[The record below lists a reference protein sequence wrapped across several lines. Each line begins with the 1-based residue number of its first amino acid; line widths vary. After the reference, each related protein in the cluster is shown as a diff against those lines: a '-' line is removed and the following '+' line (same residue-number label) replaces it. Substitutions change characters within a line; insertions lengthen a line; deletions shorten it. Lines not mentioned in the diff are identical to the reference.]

1 MNLYTGDLDVI
12 KNEIKSL
19 ELELRTEKDR
29 DRIVGIVST
38 IELLIELYND
48 VSKKTPKSLKLYK
61 ITNRKKVKISDK
73 IQKKESESYIKNFID
88 NKSFHGLFVNDLY
101 YDMNKK
107 EEELLFSFIE
117 DVKLSYKEMYDI
129 MIDYLSEEGLAD
141 SFNKLLKEKRIFKGL
156 NDETGYAGYAAHN
169 TINNTSCILVVDED
183 SSISTMTTMIHELGH
198 VIDFTNLNNT
208 QGFTTAND
216 YYLKSIYNEV
226 FSMLMEKDFLSYLL
240 RNNIYS
246 EDACSLTEEYY
257 YNVIES
263 LKKLLVLS
271 SLDDKLLIG
280 NSYIDLKS
288 NELMANVRKNNKD
301 IVLHE
306 DIIPSE
312 LDIHNDLVYGYGG
325 ILATYYNYL
334 KEKDPDKYN
343 FYRERFLE
351 NRANSFNVGEFSEMF
366 PDYGELEDGVLKK
379 MDEDIKIKMKV
390 YHEN

>member
-48 VSKKTPKSLKLYK
+48 VNKKTPKSLKLYK

-73 IQKKESESYIKNFID
+73 VQKKESESYIKNFID

-101 YDMNKK
+101 YDMSKK

-129 MIDYLSEEGLAD
+129 MMGYLSEEGLTTP
-141 SFNKLLKEKRIFKGL
+141 FNELLKNKRIFKGL
-156 NDETGYAGYAAHN
+156 NAEMGYAGYAAHN
-169 TINNTSCILVVDED
+169 TINNTSCILVVDDD

-271 SLDDKLLIG
+271 SLDDKLLAG

-343 FYRERFLE
+343 FYKERFLK
-351 NRANSFNVGEFSEMF
+351 NRANSFNIKEFSRMF
-366 PDYGELEDGVLKK
+366 SDYGELEEDVLKK
-379 MDEDIKIKMKV
+379 MDDDIKIKMKV

>member
-19 ELELRTEKDR
+19 ELELKTEKDR

-48 VSKKTPKSLKLYK
+48 VNKKTPKSLKLYK

-101 YDMNKK
+101 YDMSKK

-129 MIDYLSEEGLAD
+129 MMGYLSEEGLTTP
-141 SFNKLLKEKRIFKGL
+141 FNELLKNKRIFKGL
-156 NDETGYAGYAAHN
+156 NAEMGYAGYAAHN
-169 TINNTSCILVVDED
+169 TINNTSCILVVDDD

-246 EDACSLTEEYY
+246 EDACSLIEDYY
-257 YNVIES
+257 YNIIES
-263 LKKLLVLS
+263 LKNLLVLS
-271 SLDDKLLIG
+271 SLDDKLLVG
-280 NSYIDLKS
+280 DAYIDLKS

-343 FYRERFLE
+343 FYKERFLE
-351 NRANSFNVGEFSEMF
+351 NRANSFNIKKFSRMF
-366 PDYGELEDGVLKK
+366 SDYGELEEDVLKK
-379 MDEDIKIKMKV
+379 MDDDIKIKMKV

>member
-19 ELELRTEKDR
+19 ELELKTEKDR

-48 VSKKTPKSLKLYK
+48 VNKKTPKSLKLYK

-101 YDMNKK
+101 YDMSKK

-129 MIDYLSEEGLAD
+129 MMGYLSEEGLTTP
-141 SFNKLLKEKRIFKGL
+141 FNELLKNKRIFKGL
-156 NDETGYAGYAAHN
+156 NAEMGYAGYAAHN
-169 TINNTSCILVVDED
+169 TINNTSCILVVDDD

-246 EDACSLTEEYY
+246 EDACSLTEDYY
-257 YNVIES
+257 YNIIES
-263 LKKLLVLS
+263 LKNLLVLS
-271 SLDDKLLIG
+271 FLDDKLLVG
-280 NSYIDLKS
+280 DAYIDLKS

-343 FYRERFLE
+343 FYKERFLE
-351 NRANSFNVGEFSEMF
+351 NRANSFNIKEFSRMF
-366 PDYGELEDGVLKK
+366 SDYGELEENVLKK
-379 MDEDIKIKMKV
+379 MDDDIKIKMKV

>member
-101 YDMNKK
+101 YDMSKK

-129 MIDYLSEEGLAD
+129 MMGYLSEEGLTTP
-141 SFNKLLKEKRIFKGL
+141 FNELLKNKRIFKGL
-156 NDETGYAGYAAHN
+156 NAETGYAGYAAHN

-271 SLDDKLLIG
+271 SLDDKLLAG

-343 FYRERFLE
+343 FYKERFLE

-366 PDYGELEDGVLKK
+366 PDYGELEEDVLRK

>member
-19 ELELRTEKDR
+19 ELELKTEKDR

-48 VSKKTPKSLKLYK
+48 VNKKTPKSLKLYK

-101 YDMNKK
+101 YDMSKK

-129 MIDYLSEEGLAD
+129 MMGYLSEEGLTTP
-141 SFNKLLKEKRIFKGL
+141 FNDLLKNKRIFKGL
-156 NDETGYAGYAAHN
+156 NAEMGYAGYAAHN
-169 TINNTSCILVVDED
+169 TINNTSCFLVVDDD

-246 EDACSLTEEYY
+246 EDACSLTEDYY
-257 YNVIES
+257 YNIIES
-263 LKKLLVLS
+263 LKNLLVLS
-271 SLDDKLLIG
+271 SLDDKLLVG
-280 NSYIDLKS
+280 DAYIDLKS

-343 FYRERFLE
+343 FYKKRFLE
-351 NRANSFNVGEFSEMF
+351 NRANSFNIKEFSRMF
-366 PDYGELEDGVLKK
+366 SDYGELEENVLKK
-379 MDEDIKIKMKV
+379 MDDDIKIKMKV

>member
-12 KNEIKSL
+12 KKEIKNL

-48 VSKKTPKSLKLYK
+48 VSSKTPKSMNLYK
-61 ITNRKKVKISDK
+61 KTNKKKVKISDE
-73 IQKKESESYIKNFID
+73 IQKKDSESYIKNFID

-101 YDMNKK
+101 YNMSRR
-107 EEELLFSFIE
+107 EEELFSISE

-129 MIDYLSEEGLAD
+129 MMGYLSEEGLAD

-156 NDETGYAGYAAHN
+156 NDEFGYAGYTTHN
-169 TINNTSCILVVDED
+169 TINNTCCILIMDDD
-183 SSISTMTTMIHELGH
+183 SSVITMRSIIHELGH

-208 QGFTTAND
+208 KGFTSDNE

-226 FSMLMEKDFLSYLL
+226 FPMLMEKNFLSYLL
-240 RNNIYS
+240 RNNIYN
-246 EDACSLTEEYY
+246 EDASSLTEDYY
-257 YNVIES
+257 YNIIES
-263 LKKLLVLS
+263 LKNLLVLS
-271 SLDDKLLIG
+271 SLDDKLLVG
-280 NSYIDLKS
+280 DAYINLDPSK
-288 NELMANVRKNNKD
+288 LMANVRKNNKD
-301 IVLHE
+301 IVLYE

-325 ILATYYNYL
+325 ILSIYYNYL
-334 KEKDPDKYN
+334 KESDPDKYN
-343 FYRERFLE
+343 FYKERFLE
-351 NRANSFNVGEFSEMF
+351 NRANSFNIKEFSRMF
-366 PDYGELEDGVLKK
+366 SDYGELEENVLKK
-379 MDEDIKIKMKV
+379 MDDDIKIKMKV

>member
-19 ELELRTEKDR
+19 ELELKTEKDR

-48 VSKKTPKSLKLYK
+48 VNKKTPKSLKLYK

-101 YDMNKK
+101 YDMSKK

-129 MIDYLSEEGLAD
+129 MMGYLSEEGLTTP
-141 SFNKLLKEKRIFKGL
+141 FNELLKNKRIFKGL
-156 NDETGYAGYAAHN
+156 NAEMGYAGYAAHN
-169 TINNTSCILVVDED
+169 TINNTSCILVVDDD

-216 YYLKSIYNEV
+216 YYLKSIYNVV
-226 FSMLMEKDFLSYLL
+226 FSMLIEKDFLSYLL

-246 EDACSLTEEYY
+246 EDACSLTEDYY
-257 YNVIES
+257 YNIIES
-263 LKKLLVLS
+263 LKNLLVLS
-271 SLDDKLLIG
+271 SLDDKLLVG
-280 NSYIDLKS
+280 DAYIDLKS

-343 FYRERFLE
+343 FYKERFLE
-351 NRANSFNVGEFSEMF
+351 NRANSFNIKEFSRMF
-366 PDYGELEDGVLKK
+366 SDYGELEENVLKK
-379 MDEDIKIKMKV
+379 MDDDIKIKMKV

>member
-19 ELELRTEKDR
+19 ELELKTEKDR

-48 VSKKTPKSLKLYK
+48 VNKKTPKSLKLYK

-101 YDMNKK
+101 YDMSKK

-129 MIDYLSEEGLAD
+129 MMGYLSEEGLTTP
-141 SFNKLLKEKRIFKGL
+141 FNELLKNKRIFKGL
-156 NDETGYAGYAAHN
+156 NAEMGYAGYAAHN
-169 TINNTSCILVVDED
+169 TINNTSCILVVDDD

-246 EDACSLTEEYY
+246 EDACSLTEDYY
-257 YNVIES
+257 YNIIES
-263 LKKLLVLS
+263 LKNLLVLS
-271 SLDDKLLIG
+271 SLDDKLLVG
-280 NSYIDLKS
+280 DAYIDLKS

-343 FYRERFLE
+343 FYKERFLE
-351 NRANSFNVGEFSEMF
+351 NRANSFNIKEFSRMF
-366 PDYGELEDGVLKK
+366 SDYGELEEDVLKK
-379 MDEDIKIKMKV
+379 MDDDIKIKMKV

>member
-19 ELELRTEKDR
+19 ELELKTEKDR

-48 VSKKTPKSLKLYK
+48 VNKKTPKSLKLYK

-101 YDMNKK
+101 YDMSKK

-129 MIDYLSEEGLAD
+129 MMGYLSEEGLTTP
-141 SFNKLLKEKRIFKGL
+141 FNELLKNKRIFKGL
-156 NDETGYAGYAAHN
+156 NAEMGYAGYAAHN
-169 TINNTSCILVVDED
+169 TINNTSCILVVDDD

-246 EDACSLTEEYY
+246 EDACSLTEDYY
-257 YNVIES
+257 YNIIES
-263 LKKLLVLS
+263 LKNLLVLS
-271 SLDDKLLIG
+271 SLDDKLLVG
-280 NSYIDLKS
+280 DAYIDLKS

-343 FYRERFLE
+343 FYKERFLE
-351 NRANSFNVGEFSEMF
+351 NRANSFNIKEFSRMF
-366 PDYGELEDGVLKK
+366 SDYGELEENVLKK
-379 MDEDIKIKMKV
+379 MDDDIKIKMKV

>member
-19 ELELRTEKDR
+19 ELELKTEKDR

-48 VSKKTPKSLKLYK
+48 VNKKTPKSLKLYK

-101 YDMNKK
+101 YDMSKK

-129 MIDYLSEEGLAD
+129 MMGYLSEEGLTTP
-141 SFNKLLKEKRIFKGL
+141 FNELLKNKRIFKGL
-156 NDETGYAGYAAHN
+156 NAEMGYAGYAAHN
-169 TINNTSCILVVDED
+169 TINNTSCILVVDDD

-246 EDACSLTEEYY
+246 EDACSLTEDYY
-257 YNVIES
+257 YNIIES

-271 SLDDKLLIG
+271 SLDDKLLVG
-280 NSYIDLKS
+280 DAYIDLKS

-301 IVLHE
+301 IILHE

-343 FYRERFLE
+343 FYKKRFLE
-351 NRANSFNVGEFSEMF
+351 NRANSFNIKEFSRMF
-366 PDYGELEDGVLKK
+366 SDYGELEENVLKK
-379 MDEDIKIKMKV
+379 MDDDIKIKMKV

>member
-29 DRIVGIVST
+29 DRLVGIVST

-48 VSKKTPKSLKLYK
+48 VNKKTPKSLKLYK

-101 YDMNKK
+101 YDMSKK

-129 MIDYLSEEGLAD
+129 MMGYLSEEGLTTP
-141 SFNKLLKEKRIFKGL
+141 FNELLKNKRIFKGL
-156 NDETGYAGYAAHN
+156 NAEMGYAGYAAHN
-169 TINNTSCILVVDED
+169 TINNTSCILVVDDD

-271 SLDDKLLIG
+271 SLDDKLLAG

-343 FYRERFLE
+343 FYKERFLK
-351 NRANSFNVGEFSEMF
+351 NRANSFNIKEFSRMF
-366 PDYGELEDGVLKK
+366 SDYGELEEDVLKK
-379 MDEDIKIKMKV
+379 MDDDIKIKMKV

>member
-101 YDMNKK
+101 YDMSKK

-129 MIDYLSEEGLAD
+129 MMGYLSEEGLTTP
-141 SFNKLLKEKRIFKGL
+141 FNELLKNKRIFKGL
-156 NDETGYAGYAAHN
+156 NAETGYAGYAAHN

-343 FYRERFLE
+343 FYKERFLE

>member
-1 MNLYTGDLDVI
+1 MNLYTGDLGVI
-12 KNEIKSL
+12 KKEIKNL

-48 VSKKTPKSLKLYK
+48 VSSKTPKSMKLYK
-61 ITNRKKVKISDK
+61 KTNREKVKISDE
-73 IQKKESESYIKNFID
+73 IQKKDSESYIKNFID
-88 NKSFHGLFVNDLY
+88 NKSFHGMFVNDLY
-101 YDMNKK
+101 YNMSRR
-107 EEELLFSFIE
+107 EEELFSISE

-129 MIDYLSEEGLAD
+129 MMGYLSEEGLAD

-156 NDETGYAGYAAHN
+156 NDEFGYAGYAAHN

-288 NELMANVRKNNKD
+288 DELMANVRKNNKD

-334 KEKDPDKYN
+334 KEKDPDKYD

-366 PDYGELEDGVLKK
+366 PNYGELEDGVLKK
-379 MDEDIKIKMKV
+379 MDDDIKIKMKV

>member
-48 VSKKTPKSLKLYK
+48 VNKKTPKSLKLYK

-101 YDMNKK
+101 YDMSKK

-129 MIDYLSEEGLAD
+129 MMGYLSEEGLTTP
-141 SFNKLLKEKRIFKGL
+141 FNELLKNKRIFKGL
-156 NDETGYAGYAAHN
+156 NAEMGYAGYAAHN
-169 TINNTSCILVVDED
+169 TINNTSCILVVDDD

-271 SLDDKLLIG
+271 SLDDKLLAG

-343 FYRERFLE
+343 FYKERFLK
-351 NRANSFNVGEFSEMF
+351 NRANSCNIKEFSRMF
-366 PDYGELEDGVLKK
+366 SDYGELEEDVLKK
-379 MDEDIKIKMKV
+379 MDDDIKIKMKV

>member
-19 ELELRTEKDR
+19 ELELKTEKDR

-48 VSKKTPKSLKLYK
+48 VNKKTPKSLKLYK

-101 YDMNKK
+101 YDMSKK

-129 MIDYLSEEGLAD
+129 MMGYLSEEGLTTP
-141 SFNKLLKEKRIFKGL
+141 FNELLKNKRIFKGL
-156 NDETGYAGYAAHN
+156 NAEMGYAGYAAHN
-169 TINNTSCILVVDED
+169 TINNTSCILVVDDD

-226 FSMLMEKDFLSYLL
+226 FSMLMEKAFLSYLL

-246 EDACSLTEEYY
+246 EDACSLTEDYY
-257 YNVIES
+257 YNIIES
-263 LKKLLVLS
+263 LKNLLVLS
-271 SLDDKLLIG
+271 SLDDKLLVG
-280 NSYIDLKS
+280 DAYIDLKS

-301 IVLHE
+301 IILHE

-343 FYRERFLE
+343 FYKKRFLE
-351 NRANSFNVGEFSEMF
+351 NRANSFNIKEFSRMF
-366 PDYGELEDGVLKK
+366 SDYGELEENVLKK
-379 MDEDIKIKMKV
+379 MDDDIKIKMKV

>member
-1 MNLYTGDLDVI
+1 MNLYTGNLDVI

-19 ELELRTEKDR
+19 ELELKTEKDR

-48 VSKKTPKSLKLYK
+48 VNKKTPKSLKLYK

-101 YDMNKK
+101 YDMSKK

-129 MIDYLSEEGLAD
+129 MMGYLSEEGLTTP
-141 SFNKLLKEKRIFKGL
+141 FNELLKNKRIFKGL
-156 NDETGYAGYAAHN
+156 NAEMGYAGYAAHN
-169 TINNTSCILVVDED
+169 TINNTSCILVVDDD

-246 EDACSLTEEYY
+246 EDACSLTEDYY
-257 YNVIES
+257 YNIIES
-263 LKKLLVLS
+263 LKNLLVLS
-271 SLDDKLLIG
+271 SLDDKLLVG
-280 NSYIDLKS
+280 DAYIDLKS

-343 FYRERFLE
+343 FYKERFLE
-351 NRANSFNVGEFSEMF
+351 NRANSFNIKEFSRMF
-366 PDYGELEDGVLKK
+366 SDYGELEENVLKK
-379 MDEDIKIKMKV
+379 MDDDIKIKMKV

>member
-19 ELELRTEKDR
+19 ELELKTEKDR

-48 VSKKTPKSLKLYK
+48 VNKKTPKSLKLYK

-101 YDMNKK
+101 YDMSKK

-129 MIDYLSEEGLAD
+129 MMGYLSEEGLTTP
-141 SFNKLLKEKRIFKGL
+141 FNELLKNKRIFKGL
-156 NDETGYAGYAAHN
+156 NAEMGYAGYAAHN
-169 TINNTSCILVVDED
+169 TINNTSCILVVDDD

-246 EDACSLTEEYY
+246 EDACSLTEDYY
-257 YNVIES
+257 YNIIES

-271 SLDDKLLIG
+271 SLDDKLLVG
-280 NSYIDLKS
+280 DAYIDLKS

-343 FYRERFLE
+343 FYKKRFLE
-351 NRANSFNVGEFSEMF
+351 NRANSFNIKEFSRMF
-366 PDYGELEDGVLKK
+366 SDYGELEENVLKK
-379 MDEDIKIKMKV
+379 MDDDIKIKMKV

>member
-12 KNEIKSL
+12 KKEIKNL

-48 VSKKTPKSLKLYK
+48 VSSKTPKSLNLYK
-61 ITNRKKVKISDK
+61 KTNQKKVKISDE
-73 IQKKESESYIKNFID
+73 IQKKDSESYIKNFID

-101 YDMNKK
+101 YDMSKK

-129 MIDYLSEEGLAD
+129 MMGYLSEEGLTTP
-141 SFNKLLKEKRIFKGL
+141 FNELLKNKRIFKGL
-156 NDETGYAGYAAHN
+156 NAEMGYAGYAAHN
-169 TINNTSCILVVDED
+169 TINNTSCILVVDDD

-246 EDACSLTEEYY
+246 EDACSLTEDYY
-257 YNVIES
+257 YNIIES
-263 LKKLLVLS
+263 LKNLLVLS
-271 SLDDKLLIG
+271 SLDDKLLVG
-280 NSYIDLKS
+280 DAYIDLKS

-343 FYRERFLE
+343 FYKERFLE
-351 NRANSFNVGEFSEMF
+351 NRANSFNIKEFSRMF
-366 PDYGELEDGVLKK
+366 SDYGELEENVLKK
-379 MDEDIKIKMKV
+379 MDDDIKIKMKV

>member
-61 ITNRKKVKISDK
+61 ITNRKKVKISDE

-101 YDMNKK
+101 YDMSKK

-129 MIDYLSEEGLAD
+129 MMGYLSEEGLTTP
-141 SFNKLLKEKRIFKGL
+141 FNELLKNKRIFKGL
-156 NDETGYAGYAAHN
+156 NAEIGYAGYAAHN

-334 KEKDPDKYN
+334 KGSDPDKYN
-343 FYRERFLE
+343 FYRKRFLE
-351 NRANSFNVGEFSEMF
+351 NRANSFNIKEFSRMF
-366 PDYGELEDGVLKK
+366 SDYGELEDDVLKK
-379 MDEDIKIKMKV
+379 MDEDIKIKNKV

>member
-19 ELELRTEKDR
+19 ELELKTEKDR

-48 VSKKTPKSLKLYK
+48 VNKKTPKSLKLYK

-101 YDMNKK
+101 YDMSKK

-129 MIDYLSEEGLAD
+129 MMGYLSEEGLTTP
-141 SFNKLLKEKRIFKGL
+141 FNELLKNKRIFKGL
-156 NDETGYAGYAAHN
+156 NAEMGYAGYAAHN
-169 TINNTSCILVVDED
+169 TINNTSCILVVDDD

-246 EDACSLTEEYY
+246 EDACSLTEDYY
-257 YNVIES
+257 YNIIES
-263 LKKLLVLS
+263 LKNLLVLS
-271 SLDDKLLIG
+271 SLDDKLLVG
-280 NSYIDLKS
+280 DAYIDLKS

-312 LDIHNDLVYGYGG
+312 LDIHNDLFYGYGG

-343 FYRERFLE
+343 FYKKRFLE
-351 NRANSFNVGEFSEMF
+351 NRANSFNIKEFSRMF
-366 PDYGELEDGVLKK
+366 SDYGELEENVLKK
-379 MDEDIKIKMKV
+379 MDDDIKIKMKV

>member
-19 ELELRTEKDR
+19 ELELKTEKDR

-48 VSKKTPKSLKLYK
+48 VNKKTPKSLKLYK

-101 YDMNKK
+101 YDMSKK

-129 MIDYLSEEGLAD
+129 MMGYLSEEGLTTP
-141 SFNKLLKEKRIFKGL
+141 FNELLKNKRIFKGL
-156 NDETGYAGYAAHN
+156 NAEMGYAGYAAHN
-169 TINNTSCILVVDED
+169 TINNTSCILVVDDD

-246 EDACSLTEEYY
+246 EDACSLTEDYY
-257 YNVIES
+257 YNIIES
-263 LKKLLVLS
+263 LKNLLVLS
-271 SLDDKLLIG
+271 SLDDKLLVG
-280 NSYIDLKS
+280 DAYIDLKS

-301 IVLHE
+301 IILHE

-343 FYRERFLE
+343 FYKERFLE
-351 NRANSFNVGEFSEMF
+351 NRANSFNIKEFSRMF
-366 PDYGELEDGVLKK
+366 SDYGELEENVLKK
-379 MDEDIKIKMKV
+379 MDDDIKIKMKV

>member
-19 ELELRTEKDR
+19 ELELKTEKDR

-48 VSKKTPKSLKLYK
+48 VNKKTPKSLKLYK

-101 YDMNKK
+101 YDMSKK

-129 MIDYLSEEGLAD
+129 MMGYLSEEGLTTP
-141 SFNKLLKEKRIFKGL
+141 FNELLKNKRIFKGL
-156 NDETGYAGYAAHN
+156 NAEMGYAGYAAHN
-169 TINNTSCILVVDED
+169 TINNTSCILVVDDD

-246 EDACSLTEEYY
+246 EDACSLTEDYY
-257 YNVIES
+257 YNIIES
-263 LKKLLVLS
+263 LKNLLVLS
-271 SLDDKLLIG
+271 SLDDKLLVG
-280 NSYIDLKS
+280 DAYIDLKS

-343 FYRERFLE
+343 FYKKRFLE
-351 NRANSFNVGEFSEMF
+351 NRANSFNIKEFSRMF
-366 PDYGELEDGVLKK
+366 SDYGELEENVLKK
-379 MDEDIKIKMKV
+379 MDDDIKIKMKV